1 MAQREYVV
9 IKRNLMRSFTVGK
22 LALVHLFQEDTHTQT
37 KSSGPETSSHPHVYT
52 HIHTHAA
59 QHALGVLSQPIQNQ

>member
-22 LALVHLFQEDTHTQT
+22 LALVHLFQEDTHTHRQKAVDQKLHHT
-37 KSSGPETSSHPHVYT
+37 LMC
-52 HIHTHAA
+52 IHTYTLHST
-59 QHALGVLSQPIQNQ
+59 L